1 MKQKLSEEIRQTY
14 ILLYEKNN
22 VRYIF
27 NRSVRWDAIMNT
39 KNIEHL
45 IDVLGKDA
53 INHFIIRMNDSIKKT
68 TIDVNNLTKTFVYDD
83 TVFYI
88 LEVHPEWENYGK
100 KDQNEINERKKELCL
115 MYNAVDRKDKI
126 TGEQGLELQISNII
140 KKEFKKW
147 LVDIYSAI
155 SKYSHLIYDE
165 TVKTTLWLTK
175 ESLIDEID
183 KLRNERNKLEHQIK
197 TEESELYKT
206 INDNKKKLQRQN
218 YVIDVYNKYI
228 NNLNDNEIQQLK
240 NMLIKKGQYHE

>member
-1 MKQKLSEEIRQTY
+1 MKQKLSEDIRQTY

-39 KNIEHL
+39 KNIENL

-53 INHFIIRMNDSIKKT
+53 INHFIIRMNESIKKT

-88 LEVHPEWENYGK
+88 LEVHPEWENYGRE
-100 KDQNEINERKKELCL
+100 DQNKINERKKELCL
-115 MYNAVDRKDKI
+115 MYNAVDRKDQI
-126 TGEQGLELQISNII
+126 TGEYGLELQISNII

-155 SKYSHLIYDE
+155 SNYSHLIYDE

-175 ESLIDEID
+175 ESLIDEIN
-183 KLRNERNKLEHQIK
+183 KLREEKETLINKNANINKLIDNNRKVLRKQNFVIDNYLKYIERMDE
-197 TEESELYKT
+197 TEE
-206 INDNKKKLQRQN
+206 
-218 YVIDVYNKYI
+218 V
-228 NNLNDNEIQQLK
+228 NEIK
-240 NMLIKKGQYHE
+240 SLIAYGKYYD

>member
-14 ILLYEKNN
+14 ILLYEKND

-68 TIDVNNLTKTFVYDD
+68 TTDVNDLTKTFVYDD

-88 LEVHPEWENYGK
+88 LEVHSEWENYGR

-115 MYNAVDRKDKI
+115 MYDAVDRKDKI

-155 SKYSHLIYDE
+155 SEYSHLIYDE

-175 ESLIDEID
+175 ESLLEEIN
-183 KLRNERNKLEHQIK
+183 KLRDERNKLKQQIK
-197 TEESELYKT
+197 EQESALYEK
-206 INDNKKKLQRQN
+206 IKYNKEKLRRQN

-228 NNLNDNEIQQLK
+228 NNLNLNDDEIQQLK
-240 NMLIKKGQYHE
+240 NILIKNG